1 MAGAILS
8 IDQGTTNSKAFLV
21 SPSGDILARASRS
34 MNVAYPQP
42 GWAELDPQAIWATV
56 RDTINAVVAAKPDVT
71 AAAVAISNQRES
83 ILLWDAESGVP
94 IGPCVIW
101 QCRRS
106 SDICARLRDE
116 GREALIAEKSGLG
129 IDPLFPAAKI
139 AWLLDNIPGARAAA
153 EAGRLR
159 AVTVDSWL
167 VWNLT
172 HGLVHATDAS
182 NASRTQLMNLSTGEW
197 DAELAHVF
205 DVPLSLMPDIR
216 ASDADFGAV
225 AADVT
230 ALPKGTP
237 IRAVMGDSHA
247 ALFGHGITAPGRIKA
262 TLGTGSSL
270 MAVTHGRIRS
280 IHGLSGTVA
289 WSRGGQIS
297 HALEGNISVSG
308 QAAAFATRLLGL
320 PNEAALLDL
329 ARTVP
334 DSGGVVFVPAL
345 AGLGAPHWRD
355 RARGQIVGMSLGT
368 APAHIA
374 RATLEAIA
382 MQIRDV
388 FAAMEADLGHDLPD
402 ISVDGGATTNDLL
415 MQLLADLL
423 DRPVIR
429 PAVTEVTAMGVAR
442 MAGEGLGLWQPDAVA
457 RADVF
462 EPQMTREAQA
472 SLLARWDAAVS
483 TLKTET

>member
-1 MAGAILS
+1 MPDAILS
-8 IDQGTTNSKAFLV
+8 IDQGTSNSKAFLFALD
-21 SPSGDILARASRS
+21 GRILTQASRS
-34 MNVAYPQP
+34 MRVSYPQP
-42 GWAELDPQAIWATV
+42 GWAELDPESLWRTV
-56 RDTINAVVAAKPDVT
+56 RDTINEVHGARPDVT
-71 AAAVAISNQRES
+71 MRAVAISNQRES
-83 ILLWDAESGVP
+83 ILLWDAENGAP

-139 AWLLDNIPGARAAA
+139 AWLLDNIPGAWAAA
-153 EAGRLR
+153 EAGRLK
-159 AVTVDSWL
+159 AGTVDSWL

-172 HGLVHATDAS
+172 GGRVHATDAS
-182 NASRTQLMNLSTGEW
+182 NASRTQLMNISTGQW
-197 DAELAHVF
+197 DPELAAVF
-205 DVPLSLMPDIR
+205 HVPLSLLPDIR
-216 ASDADFGAV
+216 ASDGDFGRV
-225 AADVT
+225 APGATDLPEGT
-230 ALPKGTP
+230 A

-247 ALFGHGITAPGRIKA
+247 ALYGHGITAPGRIKA

-270 MAVTHGRIRS
+270 MAVTPSRVRS
-280 IHGLSGTVA
+280 SHGLSGTIA
-289 WSRGGQIS
+289 WSRGGRLN

-320 PNEAALLDL
+320 PDEAALLEL
-329 ARTVP
+329 ARSVP

-368 APAHIA
+368 TPAHVA

-382 MQIRDV
+382 LQIRDV
-388 FAAMEADLGHDLPD
+388 FTAMEADLGHELPD

-429 PAVTEVTAMGVAR
+429 PAITEVTALGVAR
-442 MAGEGLGLWQPDAVA
+442 MAGEALAVWQ
-457 RADVF
+457 ADSKAQGEVF
-462 EPQMTREAQA
+462 YPQMPEHERDQ
-472 SLLARWDAAVS
+472 LLARWDAALS
-483 TLKTET
+483 ALKAH